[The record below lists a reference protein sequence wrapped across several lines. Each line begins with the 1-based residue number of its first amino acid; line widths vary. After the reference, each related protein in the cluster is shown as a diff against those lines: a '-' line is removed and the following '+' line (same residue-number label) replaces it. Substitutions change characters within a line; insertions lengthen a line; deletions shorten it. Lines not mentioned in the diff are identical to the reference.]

1 MIIIKYAGCNCNN
14 CEIKNTK
21 CIFSKKLAKFLYTK
35 KSTPKIKK
43 NKKKSA
49 NSRSSQKKYTYKMAT
64 KFNEETTG
72 LQAHGPM
79 EVDKMEILDDDILDK
94 LIIEKE
100 RQRLAQPFE
109 AYYDMNADDDEAE
122 ASIEFK
128 MKGIEEV
135 KRCEDEEIKEICRKF
150 WIENESSRKQD
161 FEEEELEFS
170 TNMVK
175 KRYKHENARI
185 IEMMEKDMYKSHT
198 RIKEILS
205 TICYRTP
212 SITNQWQWFKTL
224 EEVIENDELGIVLVY
239 KTQSRV
245 WLCRIYN
252 DEGYRYYM
260 KCKKN
265 QSAENIPEVDLKVT
279 SNGYITVDNKL
290 INIEDTMIS
299 RMVEVML
306 NKKQLITSS
315 MVRSYHNL
323 LIEEEKEKERQ

>member
-1 MIIIKYAGCNCNN
+1 MA
-14 CEIKNTK
+14 
-21 CIFSKKLAKFLYTK
+21 
-35 KSTPKIKK
+35 ST
-43 NKKKSA
+43 
-49 NSRSSQKKYTYKMAT
+49 
-64 KFNEETTG
+64 
-72 LQAHGPM
+72 
-79 EVDKMEILDDDILDK
+79 
-94 LIIEKE
+94 
-100 RQRLAQPFE
+100 PFE

-128 MKGIEEV
+128 IKGREEV
-135 KRCEDEEIKEICRKF
+135 KRCKDEEIKEICRKF

-175 KRYKHENARI
+175 KREWENNSKMEHSKHENARI
-185 IEMMEKDMYKSHT
+185 IEMMEKDIYKANT

-212 SITNQWQWFKTL
+212 STTSQWQWFKTL
-224 EEVIENDELGIVLVY
+224 EEVIEEEEIGIVLGY
-239 KTQSRV
+239 RTESRV
-245 WLCRIYN
+245 WLGRIYN

-265 QSAENIPEVDLKVT
+265 QSSENIPEVDLKVT

-315 MVRSYHNL
+315 MVRSYHNW